1 MLTDDETRRIEE
13 ELRNYPERRA
23 GCVEALKVIQQ
34 RRGWVRDEHIA
45 DLAPMLGMT
54 VHELDGVASFYPFI
68 FRKPV
73 GRHLIFVC
81 EGLSCWVMGY
91 EAVIEALTKRLG
103 VSWGDTTKDGCFTLL
118 PVSCMGE
125 CDRAPALKIDGDV
138 YGDVSPE
145 TIETILERY
154 T

>member
-1 MLTDDETRRIEE
+1 MLTEEETRRIEE
-13 ELRNYPERRA
+13 ELRHYPNAR
-23 GCVEALKVIQQ
+23 GLCQALKVIQQ
-34 RRGWVRDEHIA
+34 RRGWVADEHIA

-91 EAVIEALTKRLG
+91 EAVIRAFTNGLG
-103 VSWGDTTKDGCFTLL
+103 FPGGIPQKTAVLR
-118 PVSCMGE
+118 SCPS
-125 CDRAPALKIDGDV
+125 RAWASATVRRP
-138 YGDVSPE
+138 
-145 TIETILERY
+145 
-154 T
+154 